1 MSSSVNALVQ
11 LAKRQHLKVHEGSA
25 MRLAGAGIA
34 RLVAE
39 EDKLVL
45 YHCLAN
51 SHKQHASGRN
61 YCEGKDQART
71 FCWASW
77 T

>member
-1 MSSSVNALVQ
+1 MISSSVHFLLQ
-11 LAKRQHLKVHEGSA
+11 LAKRQHLKVHKGSA

-39 EDKLVL
+39 EDKIVL

-51 SHKQHASGRN
+51 NHKQHASGRS
-61 YCEGKDQART
+61 YCEDEDQARNL
-71 FCWASW
+71 
-77 T
+77 

>member
-1 MSSSVNALVQ
+1 MMSSSVNALVQ

-39 EDKLVL
+39 EDKVVL

-51 SHKQHASGRN
+51 SQKQHASGRS

-71 FCWASW
+71 F
-77 T
+77 

>member
-1 MSSSVNALVQ
+1 MMSSFVHSHVQ
-11 LAKRQHLKVHEGSA
+11 QAVRQHLKVHKGSA
-25 MRLAGAGIA
+25 MRLAGIGIA

-39 EDKLVL
+39 EDKIVL

-51 SHKQHASGRN
+51 SHKQHASGHG

-71 FCWASW
+71 SC
-77 T
+77 